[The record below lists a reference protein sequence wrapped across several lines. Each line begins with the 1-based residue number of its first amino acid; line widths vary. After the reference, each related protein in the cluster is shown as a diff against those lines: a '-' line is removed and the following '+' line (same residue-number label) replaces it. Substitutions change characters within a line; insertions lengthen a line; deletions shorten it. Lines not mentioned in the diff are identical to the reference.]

1 MKLFK
6 PTNLILKSYAKI
18 NLSLKVL
25 GKKEDGYHDLEM
37 VVLPVE
43 LHDII
48 EITRFRDGNTTYVTC
63 DDIGLASM
71 QSNLCYKAVEQMRA
85 VFGFT
90 DGFEISIH
98 KRIPFA
104 AGMGGGS
111 SNAACVIK
119 AVCDMKGIDVRDEKV
134 LAVAKKIGADVP
146 FFLLCKPAL
155 VTGIGENLREIK
167 CKKKYH
173 CLVVKP
179 EKGLSTKAIFE
190 ICDSFERTECQT
202 NLVIKAL
209 EEGDD
214 ATLSANMGNDLYKP
228 ATSLLPEVKE
238 VVDELKSYGL
248 PMTAMTG
255 SGSAVFALSDD
266 IKLINE
272 VAKKIVKEKR
282 FVEITRTL

>member
-6 PTNLILKSYAKI
+6 PANLIIKSYSKI

-25 GKKEDGYHDLEM
+25 GQKEDGYHDLEM

-48 EITRFRDGNTTYVTC
+48 EITRFKDGNTTYVTC
-63 DDIGLASM
+63 DDLGLASM

-90 DGFEISIH
+90 DGFDISIH

-119 AVCDMKGIDVRDEKV
+119 AVCDMKGINIHDEKV

-155 VTGIGENLREIK
+155 VTGIGENLKEIK

-173 CLVVKP
+173 CLIVKP

-190 ICDSFERTECQT
+190 ICDSFERTENQT

-214 ATLSANMGNDLYKP
+214 ASLSENIGNDLYMP
-228 ATSLLPEVKE
+228 ASSILPEVKE
-238 VVDELKSYGL
+238 IVDDLKSYGL

-255 SGSAVFALSDD
+255 SGSAVFSLSED
-266 IKLINE
+266 IKLLNE
-272 VAKKIVKEKR
+272 AAKKIAKKNR
-282 FVEITRTL
+282 FVEITKTL